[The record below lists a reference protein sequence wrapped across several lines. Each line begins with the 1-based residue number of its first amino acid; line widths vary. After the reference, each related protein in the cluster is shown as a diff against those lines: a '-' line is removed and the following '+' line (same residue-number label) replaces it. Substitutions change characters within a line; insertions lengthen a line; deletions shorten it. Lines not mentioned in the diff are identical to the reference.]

1 MKEALRQVSSLV
13 ERFERN
19 IEAYRSPAYNETQL
33 RREFIDP
40 FFEALG
46 WDVANKAGY
55 AEQYKDVV
63 HEDAIKVA
71 GATKAPDYCF
81 RIGGARKFF
90 LETKRPS
97 VDIKGEVIP
106 AYQLRRYAWSAKLP
120 ISILTDFEET
130 AIYDCRLRP
139 RPNDKPSLGRVR
151 FYTYTQYSDLFE
163 EIYNLLSKEAVLKG
177 SFDKFAESEKQ
188 KRGTTEVDAEFLKEI
203 ESWREAL
210 AKDIAIRNPK
220 LSVRELNYV
229 VQLTIDRIIFLRM
242 CEDRGIEKYG
252 QIQNLLNGTNT
263 YRRLRE
269 IFYHADDKYNSGLF
283 DFRTDRLTPEL
294 KIDDNPLKEIFKNLY
309 YPDSPYEFSVLGA
322 DILGYVYEQFL
333 GKVIRLTE
341 GHHAK
346 IEEKPEVR
354 KAGGVYYTPTYI
366 VEYIVKNT
374 VGKLCKGKTPRQISS
389 LRILDPACGSG
400 SFLLG
405 AYQFLL
411 NYHRDW
417 YIAHYTKSGNVAQ
430 GFSPAPKEIYRGY
443 GGQWYLTTQEK
454 KRILLNNI
462 YGVDI
467 DPQAVEVTKLSL
479 LLKVLEGE
487 NQDTLERQMRLFK
500 ERALPDLGSNIKCGN
515 SLIDPDFFQGK
526 QMSLLDSDDA
536 YRINPFDWEKEFPE
550 IMKRGGFDAVIGNP
564 PYIRI
569 QTMKEWA
576 PTQVEIY
583 KQNYTAASK
592 GNYDIYVVF
601 VERGLSL
608 LNKRGRLGFI
618 LPSKFFSTD
627 YGEGLRKLITDRKA
641 LAEIVD
647 FGHAQ
652 VFEKATTYTCL
663 LFLAGAPSSSVAYAR
678 ITSPSSLVTSPVHS
692 RTIESKNFIAT
703 PWIFSTDTEK
713 ILVDKIFDG
722 AVPLSDLPA
731 RIGRGSSSGADEV
744 FVLRRSGDVLTT
756 RQGDKVAVERDILRI
771 PIYATDFGRYSFDPE
786 SNEMIIFPY
795 NVGENCYELKPES
808 EMRRDYPRAYKYLAS
823 RKKELE
829 ARKQFKAWYGFSAP
843 RNLDV
848 HGSAQILVPLLAD
861 KGLYCRLPEDS
872 VHFCLMASGGFS
884 ITVNAASS
892 LSPNYVLGVLNSRL
906 LFWRLR
912 SISNIFRAGWITCT
926 KQYVETLPIRL
937 INFSDPADKS
947 IHDQMVKLVEQMLS
961 LRKQL
966 EGAKTPDDK
975 TRLQRQIDATDHQ
988 IDHLVYE
995 LYGLTEKEIQIIE
1008 GISLN

>member
-1 MKEALRQVSSLV
+1 MKEALKQVSLLV

-40 FFEALG
+40 FFEALS

-55 AEQYKDVV
+55 AEQYKDVI
-63 HEDAIKVA
+63 HEDAIKIA

-81 RIGGARKFF
+81 RIGGVRKFF
-90 LETKRPS
+90 LETKKPS
-97 VDIKGEVIP
+97 VDIRGEISP

-120 ISILTDFEET
+120 VSILTDFEEMV
-130 AIYDCRLRP
+130 IYDCRLRP
-139 RPNDKPSLGRVR
+139 KPSDKPSLGRVR
-151 FYTYTQYSDLFE
+151 FYNYAQYLDLFE

-203 ESWREAL
+203 ESWREIL
-210 AKDIAIRNPK
+210 AKNIAIKNPR
-220 LSVRELNYV
+220 LSVRELNYA

-252 QIQNLLNGTNT
+252 QIQTLQNGTNT
-263 YRRLRE
+263 YRRLRQV
-269 IFYHADDKYNSGLF
+269 FYGADDKYNSGLF

-322 DILGYVYEQFL
+322 DILGHVYEQFL

-374 VGKLCKGKTPRQISS
+374 VGKLCEGKTPRQISS

-405 AYQFLL
+405 AYQYLL

-417 YIAHYTKSGNVAQ
+417 YQKDGPQKHSQ
-430 GFSPAPKEIYRGY
+430 EIYQGY
-443 GGQWYLTTQEK
+443 GGQWYLTTREK

-487 NQDTLERQMRLFK
+487 NQDSLERQIKLFK

-515 SLIDPDFFQGK
+515 SLIGPDFYQGK
-526 QMSLLDSDDA
+526 QMNFLDSEET
-536 YRINPFDWEKEFPE
+536 YRINAFDWEKEFPE
-550 IMKRGGFDAVIGNP
+550 IMNRGGFDAVIGNP

-576 PTQVEIY
+576 PIEVETY
-583 KQNYTAASK
+583 KKYYSSASK

-601 VERGLSL
+601 VERGLNL
-608 LNKRGRLGFI
+608 LNKTGRLGFI
-618 LPSKFFSTD
+618 LPHKFFNAQ
-627 YGEGLRKLITDRKA
+627 YGEPLRTLLSKGKH
-641 LAEIVD
+641 LAEAVH
-647 FGHAQ
+647 FGDQQ
-652 VFEKATTYTCL
+652 VFAGATNYTCL
-663 LFLAGAPSSSVAYAR
+663 LFLDKGGAKQCHFVKVDDLTSWRINGESIEGKISATK
-678 ITSPSSLVTSPVHS
+678 ITSSEWNFAIGKSAELFEKLSKMPVKLGDVAERIFQGIIPGADNVYTVELLAKDKKGALCYSGALNGKVYLELALLRRIVSGAEVGRFTLRETRS
-692 RTIESKNFIAT
+692 RVIYPYITYANDSVLITPTGLEQDYPLTFKYFQKTRELLDKRDRGAAKGVDWYKYIRRQNIALQ
-703 PWIFSTDTEK
+703 PLRK
-713 ILVDKIFDG
+713 I
-722 AVPLSDLPA
+722 AVPRLVNRLKAGYDEDGSFCLDNVDVGGIILSDSFSLSYMYILGLLNSKLLNFYFIRNTVPF
-731 RIGRGSSSGADEV
+731 RGG
-744 FVLRRSGDVLTT
+744 F
-756 RQGDKVAVERDILRI
+756 
-771 PIYATDFGRYSFDPE
+771 
-786 SNEMIIFPY
+786 
-795 NVGENCYELKPES
+795 
-808 EMRRDYPRAYKYLAS
+808 
-823 RKKELE
+823 
-829 ARKQFKAWYGFSAP
+829 FSAN
-843 RNLDV
+843 R
-848 HGSAQILVPLLAD
+848 
-861 KGLYCRLPEDS
+861 
-872 VHFCLMASGGFS
+872 
-884 ITVNAASS
+884 
-892 LSPNYVLGVLNSRL
+892 
-906 LFWRLR
+906 
-912 SISNIFRAGWITCT
+912 
-926 KQYVETLPIRL
+926 QYIEKVPIRT
-937 INFSDPADKS
+937 INFSNPTDEACHDK
-947 IHDQMVKLVEQMLS
+947 MVKLVEQMLS
-961 LRKQL
+961 LLKQSVA
-966 EGAKTPDDK
+966 AKTPDEK
-975 TRLQRQIDATDHQ
+975 TRIQRQIDAADQQ

-995 LYGLTEKEIQIIE
+995 LYGLTEKEIRIIE
-1008 GISLN
+1008 EGT